1 MMNYWMYPLLFLS
14 VIASGLSVLFI
25 NISGKPLKLFLSF
38 SGAFLFAISI
48 LHLIPEIYHPVVIG
62 SDTPNIGIFI
72 LIGFFAQ
79 ILLEFFSEG
88 IEHGHIHIHKHDHQ
102 KNAFPYAMMLGLSI
116 HSFLEGMPLAGIAT
130 DAHRSL
136 LTGIVL
142 HNIPIAIALMTMLV
156 QSGISRSKAVFWLLV
171 FALVTPLGTFTSH
184 AIGTNIIGNF
194 SVYFDRIMAVVVGIF
209 LHISTTILFESSE
222 NHRFNLIKFLVILMG
237 AGIAIIS
244 L

>member
-1 MMNYWMYPLLFLS
+1 MYPLLFLS

-25 NISGKPLKLFLSF
+25 NISGKSLKLFLSF
-38 SGAFLFAISI
+38 SGAFLFAISV
-48 LHLIPEIYHPVVIG
+48 LHLIPEIYQSG
-62 SDTPNIGIFI
+62 TPNIGIFI

-88 IEHGHIHIHKHDHQ
+88 IEHGHIHIHKHDHK
-102 KNAFPYAMMLGLSI
+102 KNVFPYAMMLGLSI

-156 QSGISRSKAVFWLLV
+156 QSNISKPKAVFWLFV
-171 FALVTPLGTFTSH
+171 FALVTPLGTLTSQ
-184 AIGTNIIGNF
+184 AIGANVIGNF

-222 NHRFNLIKFLVILMG
+222 NHRFNLIKFLVIILG
-237 AGIAIIS
+237 AGIVIIS